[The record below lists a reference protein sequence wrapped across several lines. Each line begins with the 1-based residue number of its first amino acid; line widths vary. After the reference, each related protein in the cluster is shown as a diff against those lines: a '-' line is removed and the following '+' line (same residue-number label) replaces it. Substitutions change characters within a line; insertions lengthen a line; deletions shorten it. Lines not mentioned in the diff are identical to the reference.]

1 MKPTPFL
8 LTSLSLTLQ
17 ITPSTANKLPYLTYN
32 IDTILDCS
40 YWYDNQDGHRTCES
54 IRTAWQVSPEDF
66 ARWNP
71 DLTVDCTGWETGHSY
86 CVAVEAE
93 RGQQQH
99 TSPSH
104 ITTAP
109 TATRSSSGG
118 VVTPVW
124 SYLGC
129 YTDDS
134 SIHPLQTQLSSPAGE
149 DLNPSKC
156 EAACW
161 AAEYP
166 FVGLKGGDECWC
178 GTYVDGGTSSSPREC
193 NVPCAGDE
201 AETCGGDGVF
211 NVFQGVVD
219 FSHLRSVTTAST
231 MLDVESSSSG
241 GGASTP
247 TAMTSSTATS
257 SASPSSSSSSASSVQ
272 TGGLPVWMSL
282 ILAAAQVVR

>member
-1 MKPTPFL
+1 MKPPSLL

-32 IDTILDCS
+32 IDTIPDCS

-54 IRTAWQVSPEDF
+54 IRAAWQVSPEDF

-86 CVAVEAE
+86 CVAVAAE
-93 RGQQQH
+93 QGQQQH
-99 TSPSH
+99 SYITTTTTGPTTASPSS
-104 ITTAP
+104 A
-109 TATRSSSGG
+109 

-129 YTDDS
+129 YNDDS

-149 DLNPSKC
+149 DLDPGKC

-161 AAEYP
+161 AAQYP

-193 NVPCAGDE
+193 SVPCAGDE
-201 AETCGGDGVF
+201 AETCGGGGVF

-219 FSHLRSVTTAST
+219 FSHLHSVTTAST
-231 MLDVESSSSG
+231 MLGMESSSSSG

-257 SASPSSSSSSASSVQ
+257 SASPSSSSSSASSVSSAR
-272 TGGLPVWMSL
+272 TAGGFYITVMFGMC
-282 ILAAAQVVR
+282 